1 MSAPSPSGVPHL
13 ADPVGSVIAD
23 RYRVLEHLSEGG
35 MASVYLAEHV
45 AVGRT
50 LALKILHADPSRE
63 PDLLRRFL
71 QEARAAS
78 LVRSPHVIDIIDVG
92 VTPDGLAYM
101 AMELLDGEDLSQLL
115 AREGPV
121 PWSRL
126 GPMILQICDALAAA
140 HAQGIVHR
148 DIKPENCFT
157 IEFAGARDFIKVI
170 DFGIAKD
177 LEGRTDVGRTPT
189 ISGSIYGT
197 AAYVAPELLA
207 GKMPDARVDIYALGI
222 LMYELLAGEKPFP
235 GEALS
240 DILLGHLQT
249 LPTPLAVKVPG
260 RVPGAVDALV
270 LHALEKNPDHRFP
283 SMEALAEAVA
293 ATLDPL
299 DMQRAIEAGAIPTG
313 SYLAVL
319 RRDPQ
324 DPLLRRTTRASAAVP
339 VVRRTSR
346 RRLLVALGLLLM
358 LALAALLWRWLTRP
372 DERVLA
378 APHPELAA
386 RQDLVHDGPP
396 LQPAGRLLPPTTL
409 PAPPPA
415 LELTAPADPLA
426 LEVPTTD
433 LARPIR
439 LTAAAV
445 HREIQREIGP
455 RARTCLARHTR
466 LIKGQQFPVHVEI
479 RPSGEARATATL
491 ASSPAARCIADLFQ
505 RHRFAVNLGGI
516 ALDHP
521 FSP

>member
-1 MSAPSPSGVPHL
+1 MSGPSPSGPHL
-13 ADPVGSVIAD
+13 DDPVGSVIAD

-50 LALKILHADPSRE
+50 LALKILRGDQSRQ

-115 AREGPV
+115 AREGPL

-126 GPMILQICDALAAA
+126 GPMILQICDALRAA

-148 DIKPENCFT
+148 DIKPENCFA

-177 LEGRTDVGRTPT
+177 LEGKTDIHRAPT
-189 ISGSIYGT
+189 VSGSIYGT

-207 GKMPDARVDIYALGI
+207 GKTPDARVDIYALGV

-235 GEALS
+235 GEAIS

-249 LPTPLAVKVPG
+249 LPTPLATKAPG
-260 RVPGAVDALV
+260 RVPEAVDALV
-270 LHALEKNPDHRFP
+270 LHALEKDPDHRFQ

-299 DMQRAIEAGAIPTG
+299 EMQRAIEAGTIPTG

-319 RRDPQ
+319 RAEHSSPA
-324 DPLLRRTTRASAAVP
+324 LRRPTRASAAVP
-339 VVRRTSR
+339 VVRRPPR
-346 RRLLVALGLLLM
+346 RRWLIALALLLVLALGLVLL
-358 LALAALLWRWLTRP
+358 RWQLRP
-372 DERVLA
+372 DERVMA
-378 APHPELAA
+378 SPHPEPAA
-386 RQDLVHDGPP
+386 RREAEPADPP
-396 LQPAGRLLPPTTL
+396 TQPAGRALPPITL
-409 PAPPPA
+409 PAPARAVDLAPPV
-415 LELTAPADPLA
+415 DPPPPG
-426 LEVPTTD
+426 PTTTD
-433 LARPIR
+433 AARPIR
-439 LTAAAV
+439 LTAAV
-445 HREIQREIGP
+445 VQREIQREIGP
-455 RARTCLARHTR
+455 RARACLTHHTR
-466 LIKGQQFPVHVEI
+466 LIKGQQFPVQVEI
-479 RPSGEARATATL
+479 RPNGEARATATL

-505 RHRFAVNLGGI
+505 RHRFPANIGG
-516 ALDHP
+516 LTLEHR
-521 FSP
+521 FSL